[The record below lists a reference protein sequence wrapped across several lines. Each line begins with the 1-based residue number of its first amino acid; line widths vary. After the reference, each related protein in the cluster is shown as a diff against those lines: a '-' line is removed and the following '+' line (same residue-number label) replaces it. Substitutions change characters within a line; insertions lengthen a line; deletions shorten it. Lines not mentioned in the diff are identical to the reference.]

1 MKAYIVLN
9 GPYVAGAVVIAQ
21 MYGTLI
27 HIF

>member
-1 MKAYIVLN
+1 MKAHIVLN

-21 MYGTLI
+21 MCGALI